1 MNPGMHP
8 LKIVLNYYHDSDSV
22 ICLGSCHVMIG
33 CAYFSVKGSV
43 TEDPRGDLL
52 GLGWGSG
59 AIQIGFC

>member
-1 MNPGMHP
+1 M
-8 LKIVLNYYHDSDSV
+8 VLLGPFED
-22 ICLGSCHVMIG
+22 CLGSCHVMTG
-33 CAYFSVKGSV
+33 FAYFSVKGSV